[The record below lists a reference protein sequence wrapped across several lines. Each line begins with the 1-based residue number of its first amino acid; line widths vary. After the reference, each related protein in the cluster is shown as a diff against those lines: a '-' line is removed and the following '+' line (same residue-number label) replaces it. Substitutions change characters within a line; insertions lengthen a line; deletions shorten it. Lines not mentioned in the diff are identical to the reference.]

1 MTMSELT
8 KIAPLPGPMAGC
20 ELPPDWL
27 VDNFPDLKSGR
38 VWFGVD
44 PAGHAA
50 DAMAYAF
57 AGFPRK
63 SRLEQII
70 EEGLSRMD
78 KAVNRVCDRYDGM
91 RDSHPGLVV
100 LHEYSRARTAF
111 KRANPRN
118 DPLFVWMSRTQFME
132 LREYAGSLME
142 ARGILGYGTPMA
154 PASIDGLHIKFH
166 YDDYIRVS

>member
-1 MTMSELT
+1 MSELK
-8 KIAPLPGPMAGC
+8 KITQLPGPMAGC

-70 EEGLSRMD
+70 EEGLARMD
-78 KAVNRVCDRYDGM
+78 KAVNRVCDRYKGM
-91 RDSHPGLVV
+91 RDAHPW
-100 LHEYSRARTAF
+100 EAFIREIMRARHELMKASPS
-111 KRANPRN
+111 AYE
-118 DPLFVWMSRTQFME
+118 PLFVWMTMGQYMDIVNASTVGMNFFDHRD
-132 LREYAGSLME
+132 L
-142 ARGILGYGTPMA
+142 ARMPPRFYGMA
-154 PASIDGLHIKFH
+154 VKFH